1 MPASRGF
8 LERFRPTGTPGA
20 AAGAGVPADRVA
32 ERDVELAAVFEQ
44 LLETE
49 ALAAQIR
56 AEGGELADER
66 RTASQTSARQLV
78 AAARHDAELVRR
90 EASGRVAAQSDL
102 ETAATLADAEEV
114 ADRIRGH
121 AARVRPDYAGRVV
134 QAVLAELGLPP
145 GGPVEAP

>member
-8 LERFRPTGTPGA
+8 LERFRPSGTPGA

-32 ERDVELAAVFEQ
+32 EREVELAALFEQ

-56 AEGGELADER
+56 AEG
-66 RTASQTSARQLV
+66 TARAEEQRSVSQTAGRQLV

-90 EASGRVAAQSDL
+90 EASSRVAAQSDH
-102 ETAATLADAEEV
+102 ETTTTLAEAEEE
-114 ADRIRGH
+114 AARIRRH
-121 AARVRPDYAGRVV
+121 AAGVRPDYARRVV
-134 QAVLAELGLPP
+134 QAVLADLGLPP
-145 GGPVEAP
+145 GPPAVTR